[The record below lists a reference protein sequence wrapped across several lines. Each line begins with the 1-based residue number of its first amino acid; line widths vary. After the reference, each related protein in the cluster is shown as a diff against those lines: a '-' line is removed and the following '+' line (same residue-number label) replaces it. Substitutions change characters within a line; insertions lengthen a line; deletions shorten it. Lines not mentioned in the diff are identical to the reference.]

1 MTHHQT
7 HEENEN
13 ELAERKHEQTLE
25 KNENYTAPQHD
36 PAQGNIH
43 DFPSPRKKVA
53 T

>member
-25 KNENYTAPQHD
+25 KTKIILPHNM
-36 PAQGNIH
+36 I
-43 DFPSPRKKVA
+43 RLKVIFMIRSA
-53 T
+53 MAKSII